1 MSIKPDHW
9 IRKMALEHGMIE
21 PFVDKQTTKGA
32 ISYGVSA
39 YGYDIRVS
47 DEFKVFT
54 DVFNTVVDPKNFDE
68 KSFVTIVNKECIIP
82 PNSFALATTIEYFKI
97 PKDILEAATD
107 MGATPFQIFREIIG
121 PMSMPGVAIGMIFIF
136 VMIMGEFA
144 TAVVVYGGKTSTAGT
159 VILNYYGIANY
170 PFAAVNALMLMLA
183 MVIGI
188 IVILRVV
195 DIRKEL

>member
-1 MSIKPDHW
+1 MSPPIDPAS
-9 IRKMALEHGMIE
+9 IPAAR
-21 PFVDKQTTKGA
+21 
-32 ISYGVSA
+32 YG
-39 YGYDIRVS
+39 
-47 DEFKVFT
+47 
-54 DVFNTVVDPKNFDE
+54 
-68 KSFVTIVNKECIIP
+68 IVLD
-82 PNSFALATTIEYFKI
+82 A
-97 PKDILEAATD
+97 EAQHKA
-107 MGATPFQIFREIIG
+107 R
-121 PMSMPGVAIGMIFIF
+121 
-136 VMIMGEFA
+136 GEFA